1 MPKTQEELNQL
12 KTEYETYNNKLRE
25 LSDDELKQVTGGYTV
40 NEDGTYSFKM
50 GEMYITASG
59 LIDHTTLYD
68 VAYDQPNVSK
78 DSYVNCYCYEINA
91 QGYLICENGLKQVPM
106 WEILTCTRYKL
117 Q

>member
-1 MPKTQEELNQL
+1 MAKTQEELTQL
-12 KTEYETYNNKLRE
+12 KTEYETLNNKLKE

-50 GEMYITASG
+50 GEKYITTLR

-78 DSYVNCYCYEINA
+78 DSYVNCYCYEIDA
-91 QGYLICENGLKQVPM
+91 QGDLICENGLKQVPM
-106 WEILTCTRYKL
+106 WKILTCTRY
-117 Q
+117 